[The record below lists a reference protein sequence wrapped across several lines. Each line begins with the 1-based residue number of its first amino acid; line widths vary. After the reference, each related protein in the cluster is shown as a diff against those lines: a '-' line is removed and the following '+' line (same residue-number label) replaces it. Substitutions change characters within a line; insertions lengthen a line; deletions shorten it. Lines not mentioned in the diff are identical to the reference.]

1 MATFYSKLSIC
12 ALLPF
17 FLLLLLAQSTSA
29 RNTLSLDLCSLNSTD
44 LLGNINII
52 RGDVLNLPIRD
63 LGGSSYIRPDV
74 GYALLPWI
82 YMVIVIILH
91 IPMVV
96 IRVVRWQMVQTWCL
110 ASTVLTLVIT
120 IQAYKST
127 AFSPDM
133 ILTWTSLL
141 LVIDA
146 GSMAQVLFLIVEDR
160 HLLSRLWRRLTPTK
174 KNKNNGMLENGVLL
188 NNGIWANGVFMGGNP
203 PDRNFVWNRD
213 EIKIKPATNIEDLGI
228 GRDVR
233 MSVAGTRVTKT
244 SILQDDA
251 LYVPYSL
258 CYS

>member
-1 MATFYSKLSIC
+1 
-12 ALLPF
+12 
-17 FLLLLLAQSTSA
+17 
-29 RNTLSLDLCSLNSTD
+29 
-44 LLGNINII
+44 
-52 RGDVLNLPIRD
+52 
-63 LGGSSYIRPDV
+63 
-74 GYALLPWI
+74 
-82 YMVIVIILH
+82 
-91 IPMVV
+91 
-96 IRVVRWQMVQTWCL
+96 MVQTWCL

-120 IQAYKST
+120 IQAYEST

-133 ILTWTSLL
+133 ILTWKSLL

-213 EIKIKPATNIEDLGI
+213 EIKIEPATNIEDLGI